1 MRQNWEPE
9 DLIEV
14 WTLLEDDMK
23 RLRNKSGANRL
34 GFAMLLKF
42 FEVEARFPET
52 AEEVPAAAVEYVAQQ
67 VKVLAEEWAAYDWQ
81 GRAITRHRA
90 EIRAAFGFRES
101 TEEDQEKLAEWLMA
115 ELCPVELSRERLAEA
130 VVARCRNDRIEP
142 PAPARVRRLVGR
154 AVKAFDAWFCGTTMG
169 RLSHMTRSLL
179 EDLVAG
185 GEGDDEPDGEGAV
198 AGGGR
203 SFFTELRTDPGAPG
217 LESLLAEVNK
227 LQRVRKL
234 ELPADLFADV
244 SEKLVDAWRARA
256 SKEYPANLARMK
268 PPTRLTLLATLCHV
282 RQTEITDSLV
292 DLFIQLVLR
301 INTRAEKRVDKEF
314 TSDLKKVRGKD
325 AMLLRV
331 AEAALAEPAGTVRRV
346 IYPVVGGEKTLKALA
361 AEAAA
366 NEARY
371 KARIRTVLRSS
382 YSAHWRRM
390 LSPLLRALTLK
401 CNNTAYRPVMD
412 AIDLLERYLEQP
424 LKEGAFF
431 DPAESVPLDGIVPDQ
446 WRAAVVDDKGRV
458 ERIPYEL
465 CVLVKLR
472 DALRRREIW
481 VVGANRWRNPED
493 DLPQDFEDNRDVHY
507 DAIRQPQAPAKFVAD
522 LQKKLRDSLDRF
534 EAALAQGTTGG
545 VAITRKRGEPWIR
558 VSPRP
563 KQEEPEN
570 LVAVKAEIERRW
582 GTIDL
587 LDILKYAEF
596 DTDFIAEFTSVA
608 TRENLSKDVLRRR
621 LLLVLFGL
629 GTNMGIKRVAVTGKH
644 GESEATLRRVRH
656 LFVNRANMR
665 AALVKLVN
673 ATFAARDE
681 MWWGTGTACASD
693 SRKFG
698 SWSSNLMTEWHQRYR
713 GPGVMIYWHVERK
726 SVCIYSQLRSCSAS
740 EVAAMIEGVLRHC
753 TDMEVDRQYTD
764 THGASIVGFAFAHM
778 LDFKLMPRL
787 KNIGAARLYRPAAGE
802 DATWPTLAPV
812 LSNRTIDWELIAQ
825 QYDQIV
831 KYTTA
836 LRLGTAE
843 AEQVLRRFT
852 KGGPKHPTYRA
863 IEELGRAVRTAFVCD
878 YLADVEMRQEIGEG
892 LQVVENWNSANH
904 DLFYGKDGDL
914 TGVDKESQEVS
925 MLALHLLQSALV
937 HVNTLLMQQVLADPE
952 WAGRLTDADRRG
964 LSPLFWT
971 HVNPYG
977 RFELDMNS
985 RLDLDLIARSVQVP
999 SPRSS
1004 PETHERTGTASG

>member
-1 MRQNWEPE
+1 MRQDWEPE

-23 RLRNKSGANRL
+23 RVRNKSGATRL
-34 GFAMLLKF
+34 GFALLLKF
-42 FEVEARFPET
+42 FEVEARFPES
-52 AEEVPAAAVEYVAQQ
+52 AREVPSVGVEYVAQQ
-67 VKVLAEEWAAYDWQ
+67 VKVPAGAWAEYDWQ
-81 GRAITRHRA
+81 SKAIQRHRG
-90 EIRAAFGFRES
+90 EIRAAYGFRAN
-101 TEEDQEKLAEWLMA
+101 TEEDQDRLAAWLA
-115 ELCPVELSRERLAEA
+115 TELCPVELSRDRLAAA
-130 VVARCRNDRIEP
+130 VVARCRNDHVEP
-142 PAPARVRRLVGR
+142 PAPGQVRWLVGK
-154 AVKAFDAWFCGTTMG
+154 AVKDFEKRFCRSTLD
-169 RLSHMTRSLL
+169 RLGHTTRSRL
-179 EDLVAG
+179 EDLIAG
-185 GEGDDEPDGEGAV
+185 DGTEQSADRDGAA

-203 SFFTELRTDPGAPG
+203 SHFTELKTDPGAPG

-227 LQRVRKL
+227 LERVR
-234 ELPADLFADV
+234 
-244 SEKLVDAWRARA
+244 
-256 SKEYPANLARMK
+256 
-268 PPTRLTLLATLCHV
+268 RLTLLATLCHV

-292 DLFIQLVLR
+292 DLFIQLVLK
-301 INTRAEKRVDKEF
+301 INTRAERKVEKELGAE
-314 TSDLKKVRGKD
+314 LKKVRGKE

-331 AEAALAEPAGTVRRV
+331 AEAALSEPSGTVRRV
-346 IYPVVGGEKTLKALA
+346 IFPVVGGEKTLKALA

-371 KARIRTVLRSS
+371 KARVRTVLRSS

-390 LSPLLRALTLK
+390 LSPLLRALELK

-412 AIDLLERYLEQP
+412 AIDLLKRYLEQP

-431 DPAESVPLDGIVPDQ
+431 DPAESVPLDGVVPEQ

-465 CVLVKLR
+465 CVLVSLR

-493 DLPQDFEDNRDVHY
+493 DLPADFEDNRDVHY
-507 DAIRQPQAPAKFVAD
+507 AALGQPQDAGEFITALKV
-522 LQKKLRDSLDRF
+522 KLRTSLDRF
-534 EAALAQGTTGG
+534 DRALGEGTTGG
-545 VAITRKRGEPWIR
+545 VAIVRKHGEPWIR
-558 VSPRP
+558 VSPRGR
-563 KQEEPEN
+563 QEEPES
-570 LVAVKAEIERRW
+570 LVAIKAEIERRW

-596 DTDFIAEFTSVA
+596 DTGFIAEFTSVA
-608 TRENLSKDVLRRR
+608 TRENLSRDVLRRR

-665 AALVKLVN
+665 AALRKLVN

-698 SWSSNLMTEWHQRYR
+698 AWSSNLMTEWHQRYR

-726 SVCIYSQLRSCSAS
+726 SVCIYSQLKSCSAS
-740 EVAAMIEGVLRHC
+740 EVASMIEGVLRHC

-787 KNIGAARLYRPAAGE
+787 KNIGSAKLYRPAAGE
-802 DATWPTLAPV
+802 DDNWPNLAPV
-812 LSNRTIDWELIAQ
+812 LSTKTINWGLIRQ

-852 KGGPKHPTYRA
+852 RGGLKHPTYQA

-878 YLADVEMRQEIGEG
+878 YLADAELRQEIHEG
-892 LQVVENWNSANH
+892 LQVVENWNSANK

-914 TGVDKESQEVS
+914 AGADKESQEVS

-937 HVNTLLMQQVLADPE
+937 HVNTLLMQQVLADPK
-952 WAGRLTDADRRG
+952 WAGMLTDADRRA

-977 RFELDMNS
+977 RFELDMSN
-985 RLDLDLIARSVQVP
+985 RLDLHPAAVIPGQRADARQTAP
-999 SPRSS
+999 SRES
-1004 PETHERTGTASG
+1004 TGQW

>member
-1 MRQNWEPE
+1 MRQDWEPE

-14 WTLLEDDMK
+14 WTLLEDDTK

-42 FEVEARFPET
+42 FEVEARFPES
-52 AEEVPAAAVEYVAQQ
+52 AEEVPDAAVAYLAQQ
-67 VKVLAEEWAAYDWQ
+67 VKVPAEEWAEYDWQ
-81 GRAITRHRA
+81 GRAATRHRA
-90 EIRAAFGFRES
+90 EIRTAFGFRES
-101 TEEDQEKLAEWLMA
+101 TEDDQEKLAEWLTG

-130 VVARCRNDRIEP
+130 VVARCRNDHIEP
-142 PAPARVRRLVGR
+142 PAPAKVRRLVGK
-154 AVKAFDAWFCGTTMG
+154 AVKTFDARFCRTTME
-169 RLSHMTRSLL
+169 RLSHMTRSRL

-185 GEGDDEPDGEGAV
+185 GEGDDEPDGEKAA

-203 SFFTELRTDPGAPG
+203 SFFTELKTDPGAPG

-227 LQRVRKL
+227 LQRVRRL

-256 SKEYPANLARMK
+256 SKEYPANLQRMK
-268 PPTRLTLLATLCHV
+268 PPARLALLATLCHV

-292 DLFIQLVLR
+292 DLIIQLVLR

-314 TSDLKKVRGKD
+314 TSDLKKVRDKD

-366 NEARY
+366 TEARY

-390 LSPLLRALTLK
+390 LSPLLRALTFK
-401 CNNTAYRPVMD
+401 CNNNAYRPVMD

-431 DPAESVPLDGIVPDQ
+431 DLAETVPLDGVVPEQ

-465 CVLVKLR
+465 CVLVALR
-472 DALRRREIW
+472 DVLRRREIW

-507 DAIRQPQAPAKFVAD
+507 DAIRQPQDPAKFVAD
-522 LQKKLRDSLDRF
+522 LQKKLRGSLDRF
-534 EAALAQGTTGG
+534 ERALVEDATGG
-545 VAITRKRGEPWIR
+545 VAITKRRGEPWIR

-570 LVAVKAEIERRW
+570 LVAVKGEIERRW

-596 DTDFIAEFTSVA
+596 DTGFTAEFTSVA
-608 TRENLSKDVLRRR
+608 TRENLSKEVLRRR

-644 GESEATLRRVRH
+644 GETEATLRRVRH

-681 MWWGTGTACASD
+681 KWWGTGTACASD

-726 SVCIYSQLRSCSAS
+726 SACIYSQLRSCSAS

-787 KNIGAARLYRPAAGE
+787 KTPRGCTGRRPAR
-802 DATWPTLAPV
+802 TPT
-812 LSNRTIDWELIAQ
+812 
-825 QYDQIV
+825 
-831 KYTTA
+831 
-836 LRLGTAE
+836 
-843 AEQVLRRFT
+843 
-852 KGGPKHPTYRA
+852 GP
-863 IEELGRAVRTAFVCD
+863 
-878 YLADVEMRQEIGEG
+878 
-892 LQVVENWNSANH
+892 
-904 DLFYGKDGDL
+904 
-914 TGVDKESQEVS
+914 
-925 MLALHLLQSALV
+925 
-937 HVNTLLMQQVLADPE
+937 
-952 WAGRLTDADRRG
+952 
-964 LSPLFWT
+964 
-971 HVNPYG
+971 
-977 RFELDMNS
+977 
-985 RLDLDLIARSVQVP
+985 P
-999 SPRSS
+999 SPRCCPTGRS
-1004 PETHERTGTASG
+1004 TGTWSPSSTTRS